1 MLYPT
6 VMGLVATYTLIGL
19 PGSHDVELKGVVT
32 AVLVAQASRGATFR
46 FATVIGFLRE
56 NQKKN
61 CYFVQ
66 ALLVHHHPA
75 TNNSAHNILFGD

>member
-6 VMGLVATYTLIGL
+6 GMGLVATYTLIGL
-19 PGSHDVELKGVVT
+19 PGSHDVGLKGVVT
-32 AVLVAQASRGATFR
+32 AVLVAQASRGAPFR

-66 ALLVHHHPA
+66 ALLVHHPA
-75 TNNSAHNILFGD
+75 ANNSAHNIFLGD